1 LNSNKQNL
9 ISIESLN
16 QLIEILKQ
24 SNRFDFSKI
33 MKNLDLSEELFERY
47 CSWSNECYTRNCI
60 VDNESFE
67 LILLCWEAN
76 QATPIHDH
84 GGEEC
89 WVKVIQG
96 EFKETIY
103 KFNKPGDIQTVK
115 STFSKKGDLSYMID
129 FMGFH
134 RLENISKTRSMSLH
148 LYAKPIRNCQ
158 LFDENSGELVRKK
171 LVYNTCHEVEVE
183 VEVEVKSKN
192 NN

>member
-1 LNSNKQNL
+1 MNSNKQNL
-9 ISIESLN
+9 ISIETLN
-16 QLIEILKQ
+16 HLTEVLKQ
-24 SNRFDFSKI
+24 SNRSDYNEI
-33 MKNLDLSEELFERY
+33 MNNLDLPKYLFDCY

-67 LILLCWEAN
+67 LILLCWEAG

-103 KFNKPGDIQTVK
+103 RFDSPGKIQTLR
-115 STFSKKGDLSYMID
+115 STVSKKGDLSYMID

-134 RLENISKTRSMSLH
+134 RLENISETRSMSLH
-148 LYAKPIRNCQ
+148 LYAKPIRNCN
-158 LFDENSGELVRKK
+158 LFDEDSGKLVYKE

-183 VEVEVKSKN
+183 VKSKKQKLN
-192 NN
+192 V

>member
-1 LNSNKQNL
+1 
-9 ISIESLN
+9 
-16 QLIEILKQ
+16 
-24 SNRFDFSKI
+24 

-67 LILLCWEAN
+67 LILLCWEAG

-103 KFNKPGDIQTVK
+103 KFNKPGEIRTLRSTV
-115 STFSKKGDLSYMID
+115 SKKGDLSYMID

-134 RLENISKTRSMSLH
+134 RLENISKKRSLSLH

-158 LFDENSGELVRKK
+158 LFDEDSGRLLDPAMVSAILIQKDLPNWIPSILIDSPSIAFWIGIGLLVWLL
-171 LVYNTCHEVEVE
+171 LVIYSEITLQVVPN
-183 VEVEVKSKN
+183 
-192 NN
+192 

>member
-1 LNSNKQNL
+1 MNSNKQNL
-9 ISIESLN
+9 ISIETLN
-16 QLIEILKQ
+16 HLTEVLKQ
-24 SNRFDFSKI
+24 SNRSDYSEI
-33 MKNLDLSEELFERY
+33 MNNLDLPKYLFDCY

-60 VDNESFE
+60 FEDESFE
-67 LILLCWEAN
+67 LILLCWEAG
-76 QATPIHDH
+76 QGTAIHDH

-103 KFNKPGDIQTVK
+103 KFNNPGEIQTVR
-115 STFSKKGDLSYMID
+115 STVSKKGDLSYMID

-158 LFDENSGELVRKK
+158 LFDEDSGELVREN
-171 LVYNTCHEVEVE
+171 LVYNTCHEVEV
-183 VEVEVKSKN
+183 KTKN
-192 NN
+192 KN

>member
-1 LNSNKQNL
+1 MNSNKQNL
-9 ISIESLN
+9 ISIETLN
-16 QLIEILKQ
+16 HLTEVLKQ
-24 SNRFDFSKI
+24 SNRSDYNEI
-33 MKNLDLSEELFERY
+33 MNNLDLPKYLFDCY

-67 LILLCWEAN
+67 LILLCWEAG

-103 KFNKPGDIQTVK
+103 KFNKPGEIQTLR
-115 STFSKKGDLSYMID
+115 STVSKKGDLSYMID

-134 RLENISKTRSMSLH
+134 RLENISKKRSLSLH

-158 LFDENSGELVRKK
+158 LFDEDSGELVRKN

-183 VEVEVKSKN
+183 VEVKSKN
-192 NN
+192 KN

>member
-1 LNSNKQNL
+1 MNSNKQNL
-9 ISIESLN
+9 ISIETLN
-16 QLIEILKQ
+16 HLTEALKE
-24 SNRFDFSKI
+24 SNRSDFSEI
-33 MKNLDLSEELFERY
+33 MNNLDLPKYLFDFY

-67 LILLCWEAN
+67 LILLCWEAG

-89 WVKVIQG
+89 WVKVIHG

-103 KFNKPGDIQTVK
+103 KFNKPGEIQTLR
-115 STFSKKGDLSYMID
+115 STVSKKGDLSYMID

-134 RLENISKTRSMSLH
+134 RLENISKKRSLSLH

-158 LFDENSGELVRKK
+158 LFDEDSGELVRKK

-183 VEVEVKSKN
+183 VEVKSKN